1 MKKYTQTGLSLPV
14 ELYEKIES
22 SRGDVSRSR
31 FLLRIL
37 QKGLSE
43 ETKHRRY
50 IIASNQQ
57 GLNLG
62 IKGKKVALVTSQ
74 ESTTVAAEASIDKKD
89 GC

>member
-43 ETKHRRY
+43 ERKHREY
-50 IIASNQQ
+50 KADNQQ
-57 GLNLG
+57 GLNPG
-62 IKGKKVALVTSQ
+62 IKGKKVDSVTSQ
-74 ESTTVAAEASIDKKD
+74 NSTTVAAKGKED